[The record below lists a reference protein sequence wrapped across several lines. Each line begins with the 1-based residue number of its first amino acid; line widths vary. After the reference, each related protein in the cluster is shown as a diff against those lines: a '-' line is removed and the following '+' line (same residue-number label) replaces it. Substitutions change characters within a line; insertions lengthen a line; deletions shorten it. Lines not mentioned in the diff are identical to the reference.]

1 MSKKQHIK
9 NWLIALHPWSFPA
22 SGMPALTA
30 FAFVYYSYS
39 KGVLTDINWINGVLA
54 VVGAVVFH
62 AAGNLIGDYYD
73 FIYEVDGEKKTGP
86 IRLLV
91 TGYFKPKTILI
102 YSLIVLLL
110 GIVLGIY
117 LITQTG
123 FSLFYIGLMGIL
135 CLFFYYKLKYIA
147 MGEVVIFISFSQLVG
162 LGVVYAMT
170 SQIIWSSLLV
180 VAPAGL
186 LIVGIL
192 HANNTRDL
200 VLDKAAGIHTQ
211 AIKLGIEGS
220 KILYQT
226 LLLAAY
232 ILVAIIVK
240 FQLLHT
246 YSFAVLLSLPLA
258 LRGIKK
264 MKQVRINSLHTIK
277 TLDVDTSKLVAV
289 FSLLLIVGNVIGAA
303 LFK

>member
-1 MSKKQHIK
+1 M
-9 NWLIALHPWSFPA
+9 HPWSFPA
-22 SGMPALTA
+22 SGMPALIA
-30 FAFVYYSYS
+30 FTFVFYSYS
-39 KGVLTDINWINGVLA
+39 IGVVTDINWINGVLA
-54 VVGAVVFH
+54 AVGAVIFH
-62 AAGNLIGDYYD
+62 AAGNLIGDYFD

-86 IRLLV
+86 VRLLV

-102 YSLIVLLL
+102 YSLIVLLV

-117 LITQTG
+117 LITQSG
-123 FSLFYIGLMGIL
+123 FSLFYIGLIGIL
-135 CLFFYYKLKYIA
+135 CVFFYYRLKYIA
-147 MGEVVIFISFSQLVG
+147 LGEVVIFISFSQLIG

-200 VLDKAAGIHTQ
+200 VLDKAAGIQTQ

-220 KILYQT
+220 KILYQS

-232 ILVAIIVK
+232 ILVAIIVMAE
-240 FQLLHT
+240 LLHSL
-246 YSFAVLLSLPLA
+246 SFLVLLSFPLA
-258 LRGIKK
+258 LKSIKK
-264 MKQVRINSLHTIK
+264 MKQVRLDSLHEIK
-277 TLDVDTSKLVAV
+277 TLDVDTSKLVAI
-289 FSLLLIVGNVIGAA
+289 FSLLLIAGNVIGS
-303 LFK
+303 LV